1 MRFCETPL
9 AGAFVI
15 ELERREDERGF
26 FARSWCEEEFAAHGI
41 TAQWVQSNISFNH
54 RAGTLRGMHYQESPY
69 QEAKLVRCTAGAAY
83 DVIID
88 LRPGSPTH
96 GRWNAV
102 VLSAANHTMLYVPKG
117 FAQGFQTLED
127 NTEMLY
133 LMSEVYRPE
142 WGHGLRWDDPALAIA
157 WPPCRER
164 IISPRDQSF
173 PLLHPFSFSNCNPKE
188 GPPDGDKDGVPHG
201 GTVPGLRQRRAA

>member
-15 ELERREDERGF
+15 EPERCADERGF
-26 FARSWCEEEFAAHGI
+26 FARAWCEEEFAAHGI
-41 TAQWVQSNISFNH
+41 TAQWVQSNISFNR
-54 RAGTLRGMHYQESPY
+54 RAGTLRGLHYQEFPY
-69 QEAKLVRCTAGAAY
+69 QEAKLVRCTAGAVH

-88 LRPGSPTH
+88 LRRGSPTY

-127 NTEMLY
+127 NTELLY

-142 WGHGLRWDDPALAIA
+142 WGHGLRWDDPALEIT
-157 WPPCRER
+157 WPPCHER
-164 IISPRDQSF
+164 IISRRDQGF
-173 PLLHPFSFSNCNPKE
+173 PDFNFDSPTFRLVV
-188 GPPDGDKDGVPHG
+188 PPTQDGDRA
-201 GTVPGLRQRRAA
+201 LRRRAAA